1 MSGAKYLFLGDLDM
15 LPVVQT
21 ALEYG
26 WKVEIFSYKMT
37 LNKKYLR
44 EQKLRGDLISI
55 SYIDEIFDRV
65 TFQKY
70 DWTYGLREVPPE
82 RSIFCRYVKFEIWKS
97 IW

>member
-1 MSGAKYLFLGDLDM
+1 MFLGDLDM

-26 WKVEIFSYKMT
+26 WKVEIWSLQMG

-44 EQKLRGDLISI
+44 EKKLRGELISI
-55 SYIDEIFDRV
+55 YYIDEIFDRV

-82 RSIFCRYVKFEIWKS
+82 RSIFCRYGENFTNFVI
-97 IW
+97 